1 MYTCVWKINKFFN
14 KWLLNS
20 YIPPQQS
27 IDFWML
33 STSVLYLSFFICK
46 VVCNPLSVAKG
57 CLVCEKAF
65 TSHFVIIVA
74 IIFSVCGFMCNRS
87 STLLEKRVKIRCL
100 FRTNSM
106 HENELVYVVKHWAGS
121 HAIQRFWVSYEFNFR
136 IEQYQ
141 AGILIDTTYFYLK

>member
-1 MYTCVWKINKFFN
+1 MTH
-14 KWLLNS
+14 
-20 YIPPQQS
+20 IPPQQS

-33 STSVLYLSFFICK
+33 SMSALYLSFFICK
-46 VVCNPLSVAKG
+46 VGCNPLSVAKG

-87 STLLEKRVKIRCL
+87 STLLLEKRVECL
-100 FRTNSM
+100 FCTNSM

-121 HAIQRFWVSYEFNFR
+121 HAIQRF
-136 IEQYQ
+136 
-141 AGILIDTTYFYLK
+141 